1 MGKLKISEYLFPCS
15 KSESIYWK
23 GKASCEFQ
31 MLEKENACVFQ
42 KAKVDLNVGDSQT
55 GSRTANEI
63 NLDK

>member
-1 MGKLKISEYLFPCS
+1 MFKNLGEHLLEKKKPPVNFRC
-15 KSESIYWK
+15 WK
-23 GKASCEFQ
+23 GKA
-31 MLEKENACVFQ
+31 ACVFQ